1 MRDDGPPRFG
11 HILGG
16 AGRSRSYLCR
26 SLLEF
31 IKKKVLPNRLRSS
44 LEKISAF
51 FIVYVNESEIKSRD
65 GSRGGSKQKA
75 SECRAFI

>member
-1 MRDDGPPRFG
+1 MGAHFRGRWV
-11 HILGG
+11 LKWS

-75 SECRAFI
+75 SGRRAFI